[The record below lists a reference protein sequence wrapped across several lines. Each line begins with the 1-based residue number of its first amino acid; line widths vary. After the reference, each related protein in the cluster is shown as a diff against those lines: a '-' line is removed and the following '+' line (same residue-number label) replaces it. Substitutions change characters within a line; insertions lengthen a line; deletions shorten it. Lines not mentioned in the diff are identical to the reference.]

1 MMQTINILLV
11 EDEDRLRELVKK
23 YFIIEG
29 YNVYEAGDGQ
39 IALEMWEKNSQHID
53 VIVLDIMIPKYDG
66 WTVAKRIREN
76 SEVPIILLTARS
88 DESDKI
94 LGFEIG
100 VDQYVTKPFSSKELL
115 ARVKGIVKKNN
126 KSKVTHELREGDLAV
141 NLKSYQI
148 FYNDKE
154 IELSPKEYDLLLYFM
169 TNKDMALSR
178 DMILNKVWGYDY
190 FGDYRTVDTHVKRL
204 RKKIGDAKKYI
215 TTVRGVG
222 YRFEVKE

>member
-126 KSKVTHELREGDLAV
+126 KSKVTHELREGDLTV